1 MALVK
6 AEIRGLAKLNA
17 KLTKMTKESGTGLER
32 GINMATAVVSGR
44 AKALAPVDTGHLRA
58 SIHAKQAE
66 VHGDE
71 ITGAVIASAEHA
83 VYVEFG
89 TGIRGNGS
97 YPEEYAKKGQNL
109 AYGPNHAGQVAQ
121 PFLGRALHESER
133 DIDRIVLTGF
143 RKSLGGS
150 K

>member
-6 AEIRGLAKLNA
+6 AEIIGLAKLNA
-17 KLTKMTKESGTGLER
+17 KLTKMTKESGSGLER

-44 AKALAPVDTGHLRA
+44 AKVLAPVDTGHLRA
-58 SIHAKQAE
+58 SIHPKKAE
-66 VHGDE
+66 VQGDE
-71 ITGAVIASAEHA
+71 ITGAVVAGAEHA
-83 VYVEFG
+83 IYVEFG

-97 YPEEYAKKGQNL
+97 YPEKYVRKGQKL
-109 AYGPNHAGQVAQ
+109 AYSSTRAGQVAQ

-143 RKSLGGS
+143 RKSLGGGN
-150 K
+150 